1 MYARTSA
8 FLVAFVLLTAVAA
21 AVQSE
26 TGRVT
31 GAVNDQAGLVVPG
44 ATITLTSTNT
54 GALRTTMSD
63 GNGRYLFANVPAG
76 PYALVVELSGFAT
89 QRRDNIVVTVG
100 GTVDVNTRLQ
110 VAATAETVTVV
121 AESAVINL
129 SNPEVATTIRQEQI
143 RELPTLTR
151 NVYDLVAI
159 AGNVQTAPET
169 TIDVEPRG
177 AGFNINGQRASSTN
191 ILLDGAANND
201 EFQADVGQEI
211 PLDSVQEFSVITN
224 NFSAQYG
231 RATGGI
237 VNAITKS
244 GANNFAGSV
253 YEYFRN
259 DALAT
264 NTPDNRANNIEK
276 GKFTRHQPGYSI
288 GGPVVRDKLFFF
300 SGFEYIRVRS
310 IDTELSWIPT
320 PELLAATAAATRNFF
335 NTYGQGATI
344 NGPTLTRADVS
355 AIVGTGAGAFNSLPA
370 NLPVFGRVAK
380 SLPID
385 AGGGDPQDNYQ
396 FVGRM
401 DWNVAGNANAYVRYA
416 YQNRETQPGTVV
428 SSPYSG
434 FDTGETKNNHNILGS
449 FTRVFATN
457 FTGQSKVVFNR
468 LVTEQPVNGPNV
480 PTLFMNT
487 GSAVRLQGQRIAF
500 PGYGP
505 WSPGTAIPFGGP
517 QQFIQLY
524 QDQTMLVGAH
534 DVRFGGSY
542 VHLNDDRTFGAYSN
556 STEFLNTTSNALV
569 SLNNL
574 VSGQLAR
581 FQTAINPHG
590 MPGGT
595 YVTPVDLPSFTSFNR
610 YDEFALYVQDNWNF
624 TNRLTINLGLRYEYF
639 GPQKKSEPKFDSNFY
654 YGADDASVNS
664 STGQEMVAAVRAG
677 EVLESRN
684 SPTGTLWKSD
694 WDNLAPR
701 VGFAYDLTG
710 DGRTSLRGGYGVS
723 YERNFGNVTF
733 NVLFNPPEYL
743 VATIDAPTDV
753 PTQPIFTDLAGPFG
767 GVAGVTKTI
776 PPGSLRHVDQ
786 NIETAYA
793 HQYGVSL
800 QRQLAENL
808 AASVEYNGTSGR
820 KLYDLAD
827 VNKRGAELI
836 FEGTGDPAARPNPSF
851 GAFNTRG
858 NRGQSQYHGV
868 TLGFDARALGSSGV
882 ALTTKYTL
890 SSAKDNLSNTFS
902 EGINGQVNLGYLD
915 PFNCSSDNNDCGPML
930 DYGYAEFD
938 VRHRL
943 SMSTIWNIPFLR
955 DDTGLK
961 GSLLGGWAVNWIMTA
976 RSGYPF
982 TLYDC
987 TNGVSQCMR
996 VLDPGNRLS
1005 RNVSSGTPTG
1015 NPNEFILL
1023 DYAPV
1028 LGTVGSYVNP
1038 RTGDSDW
1045 GPYPDSMTRRDD
1057 FRGPGAWFLDMA
1069 LQKRFR
1075 IGGNK
1080 AATFRFEVYNL
1091 FDHANMYVLAETV
1104 DASSFA
1110 ALTGRRGAPGDP
1122 GDSNDNR
1129 RMQLGFR
1136 FEF

>member
-1 MYARTSA
+1 MAS
-8 FLVAFVLLTAVAA
+8 
-21 AVQSE
+21 
-26 TGRVT
+26 
-31 GAVNDQAGLVVPG
+31 
-44 ATITLTSTNT
+44 
-54 GALRTTMSD
+54 
-63 GNGRYLFANVPAG
+63 GRYVFANVPAG
-76 PYALVVELSGFAT
+76 PYTLTVELSGFAT
-89 QRRDNIVVTVG
+89 QRRDLVVTVG
-100 GTVDVNTRLQ
+100 GTVNADTRMQ
-110 VAATAETVTVV
+110 VAAAAETVTVV

-129 SNPEVATTIRQEQI
+129 SNSEVSTTIRQEQI

-151 NVYDLVAI
+151 NVYDLVALS
-159 AGNVQTAPET
+159 GNVQSAPESS
-169 TIDVEPRG
+169 IDVEPRG

-191 ILLDGAANND
+191 VLLDGAANND
-201 EFQADVGQEI
+201 EFTGSTGQEV
-211 PLDSVQEFSVITN
+211 PLDSVQEFAVITN

-244 GANNFAGSV
+244 GTNGLTGSA

-259 DALAT
+259 DSLAT

-288 GGPVVRDKLFFF
+288 GGPIVRDKLFFF

-310 IDTELSWIPT
+310 FDTEISWVPT
-320 PELLAATAAATRNFF
+320 SEFLAAASPATRNFF

-355 AIVGTGAGAFNSLPA
+355 SIVGAGAGAFNALPA
-370 NLPVFGRVAK
+370 NLPIFGRVAK
-380 SLPID
+380 GLPID

-396 FVGRM
+396 FVGRI
-401 DWNVAGNANAYVRYA
+401 DWNVAANANAYVRYA
-416 YQNRETQPGTVV
+416 YQNQETQAGTVV

-434 FDTGETKNNHNILGS
+434 FDTGEVKKNHSFLGT
-449 FTRVFATN
+449 FTRVFSTS
-457 FTGQSKVVFNR
+457 FTSQSKVVFNR
-468 LVTEQPVNGPNV
+468 LLNEQPLNGSPV

-487 GSAVRLQGQRIAF
+487 GSAVRLQGYRIAF

-505 WSPGTAIPFGGP
+505 WTPGNAIPFGGP
-517 QQFIQLY
+517 QQFVQLY
-524 QDQTMLVGAH
+524 QDQTLLKGAH

-542 VHLNDDRTFGAYSN
+542 VHLNDNRTFGAYAN
-556 STEFLNTTSNALV
+556 STEFLNTTSNALI

-595 YVTPVDLPSFTSFNR
+595 YVTPVELPSFTSHNK
-610 YDEFALYVQDNWNF
+610 YNEFALYAQDNWNASD
-624 TNRLTINLGLRYEYF
+624 RLTINLGVRYEYF
-639 GPQKKSEPKFDSNFY
+639 GPQKKSDPKFDSNFY
-654 YGADDASVNS
+654 YGSEDASVNTS
-664 STGQEMVAAVRAG
+664 SPQEMVAAVRTG
-677 EVLESRN
+677 QVLESN
-684 SPTGTLWKSD
+684 DSPTGTLWKPD
-694 WDNLAPR
+694 WNNFAPR

-710 DGRTSLRGGYGVS
+710 DGQTSLRGGYGMA

-743 VATIDAPTDV
+743 VATIDAPADV
-753 PTQPIFTDLAGPFG
+753 TSLPIFSDLAGPFG

-776 PPGSLRHVDQ
+776 PAGSLRHVDQ

-793 HQYGVSL
+793 HQYGLSV
-800 QRQLAENL
+800 QRQLSPGL
-808 AASVEYNGTSGR
+808 SASAEYNGTSGR
-820 KLYDLAD
+820 MLYDLAD
-827 VNKRGAELI
+827 VNKRGAALI
-836 FEGTGDPAARPNPSF
+836 FEGTGLPSARPNPSF

-868 TLGFDARALGSSGV
+868 TLGFDARTLGASGLAV
-882 ALTTKYTL
+882 TSKYTL
-890 SSAKDNLSNTFS
+890 SQAKDNLSNTFS

-915 PFNCSSDNNDCGPML
+915 PFSCESDNNDCGPML

-938 VRHRL
+938 VRHRY

-955 DDTGLK
+955 NDTGVK
-961 GSLLGGWAVNWIMTA
+961 GSLLGGWAVNWILTA

-987 TNGVSQCMR
+987 TNAVSVCMR
-996 VLDPGNRLS
+996 ALDPGNALGRK
-1005 RNVSSGTPTG
+1005 VSKGTATG

-1023 DYAPV
+1023 DYAPIA
-1028 LGTVGSYVNP
+1028 GTVGSYVNA
-1038 RTGDSDW
+1038 RTGDNDW
-1045 GPYPDSMTRRDD
+1045 GPYPDSMTSRDD

-1069 LQKRFR
+1069 FQKRFR
-1075 IGGNK
+1075 FGGGNN
-1080 AATFRFEVYNL
+1080 AATFRFEVYNV

-1104 DASSFA
+1104 DVSSFG

-1129 RMQLGFR
+1129 RAQVGFR